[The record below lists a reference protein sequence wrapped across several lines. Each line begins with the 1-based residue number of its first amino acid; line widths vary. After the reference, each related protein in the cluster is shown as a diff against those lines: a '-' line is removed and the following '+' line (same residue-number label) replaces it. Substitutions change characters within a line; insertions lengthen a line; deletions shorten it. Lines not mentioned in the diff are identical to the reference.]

1 MHTRTVRW
9 MTTGSVPAGPSPG
22 LVSLRAPS
30 PLFVLASTVFDQ
42 VPIATPTSRVPRSG
56 QRNAV
61 SSPFIPRLGPASI
74 KCLLGPLINI
84 PACHYV
90 HVSVRSHSLISSL
103 SIEPPNNYQSRAP
116 TSHPAQ
122 PLPAPSETP
131 HQSISLARQIRFP
144 INTLTKNDAPSC
156 SATPHPTCGAS
167 ATVTRV
173 SEVVIKCASRPRR
186 IPSGPSNR
194 AAPPANPGSVH
205 PTTYTYPH
213 PFVTCISDTAR
224 TLVALAWP
232 ERRPTPAT
240 QNISPQRCASYS
252 TSFPTCP
259 PPSKHNFQSFPAAT
273 HTPSR
278 SGPPRGR
285 KLALIDSPT

>member
-42 VPIATPTSRVPRSG
+42 VPIATPTSWVPRSG

-186 IPSGPSNR
+186 T
-194 AAPPANPGSVH
+194 APPLP
-205 PTTYTYPH
+205 
-213 PFVTCISDTAR
+213 
-224 TLVALAWP
+224 
-232 ERRPTPAT
+232 PTPALCT
-240 QNISPQRCASYS
+240 QRLTPTRTLSSPAYQTQHAPLSPLPGPNEGLRLQRRIYHLNVALHTPRVFQHVRLRQNTTSSHSPQPHTR
-252 TSFPTCP
+252 
-259 PPSKHNFQSFPAAT
+259 HLEAAR
-273 HTPSR
+273 PEAES
-278 SGPPRGR
+278 
-285 KLALIDSPT
+285 SP